1 MAGLLRLR
9 RRTTYRTY
17 PPILPKYDAIFHTQ
31 CWLHRFLLT
40 ASTSLCFQLW
50 PNASDVIS
58 LLLQRDSVA
67 EKWLLLCSRNYCRD
81 PSPHLLHHLAVL
93 SRGHINQSRVR
104 HFPLFFP
111 LSLSFSLSAYL
122 SFYLS
127 LSNCALHFSQ
137 RIANE
142 RSVFNSNSS
151 WVFRLKL
158 LFKPGFLKTQFVS
171 FFFLREAIEWLVFRI
186 FWSTQKESLSC
197 LIRHNNELFLFHI
210 SLLNNSLN

>member
-1 MAGLLRLR
+1 MEGEVLKPTSSSIDSPTMAGLLRLR

-40 ASTSLCFQLW
+40 ASTSLRFQLW
-50 PNASDVIS
+50 PIASDVIS

-111 LSLSFSLSAYL
+111 LSLSFSLSLLIFL
-122 SFYLS
+122 SIF
-127 LSNCALHFSQ
+127 HFLTAPCISP
-137 RIANE
+137 NE
-142 RSVFNSNSS
+142 SPMND
-151 WVFRLKL
+151 
-158 LFKPGFLKTQFVS
+158 QFS
-171 FFFLREAIEWLVFRI
+171 IPTHHGCFA
-186 FWSTQKESLSC
+186 
-197 LIRHNNELFLFHI
+197 
-210 SLLNNSLN
+210 